1 MRDVNTRA
9 VISSTVSSEIS
20 SAEESEDEV
29 TREKIKSSPLKKH
42 VLSNSVAGP
51 PNKRAANSYPRHGD
65 RSSRFR

>member
-29 TREKIKSSPLKKH
+29 TREKTKSSPLKKH
-42 VLSNSVAGP
+42 VLSNSAAGP
-51 PNKRAANSYPRHGD
+51 PSKRAANSYPRHGD
-65 RSSRFR
+65 RSSRFQ